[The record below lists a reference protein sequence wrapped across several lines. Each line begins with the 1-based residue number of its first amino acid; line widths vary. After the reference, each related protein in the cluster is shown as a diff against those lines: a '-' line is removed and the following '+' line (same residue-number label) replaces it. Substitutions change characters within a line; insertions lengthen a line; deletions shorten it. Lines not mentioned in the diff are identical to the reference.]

1 MSIRRK
7 GATCDPCCNDWKEK
21 IKYLWQNYREVVKGV
36 RLNGSTRYPDGQGIA
51 NMGWLTEDDVD
62 LTDNE
67 TFYTLTI
74 YENTKIVA
82 LSDMSGYW
90 ALTIG
95 ED

>member
-1 MSIRRK
+1 MIKRK
-7 GATCDPCCNDWKEK
+7 GLACDPCCNDWKEK

-36 RLNGSTRYPDGQGIA
+36 KLNGSTSYPDGQGIA
-51 NMGWLTEDDVD
+51 NMGWLVDEDVD

-74 YENTKIVA
+74 YRNSELAA
-82 LSDMSGYW
+82 LVDMSSYW
-90 ALTIG
+90 ELTIG